1 MKNPRQLLDAVK
13 TADDIHKGDFSS
25 LRGKSF
31 VVCVNMK
38 KKKRR
43 GRLVK
48 KKTSRLDR
56 IEMSIAKLA
65 QEMRDGFKQVNTRLD
80 YIVSANNLKDLPQ
93 SKKI

>member
-43 GRLVK
+43 GGHVK
-48 KKTSRLDR
+48 KPTGERMTL
-56 IEMSIAKLA
+56 AKLA

-80 YIVSANNLKDLPQ
+80 RVESRLDYIVKANNLKDLAN
-93 SKKI
+93 K

>member
-43 GRLVK
+43 GGHVK
-48 KKTSRLDR
+48 KPTGERMTL
-56 IEMSIAKLA
+56 AKLA
-65 QEMRDGFKQVNTRLD
+65 KQMNSRFDNLEKDVKDINARLD
-80 YIVSANNLKDLPQ
+80 YIVKANNLKDN
-93 SKKI
+93 K